1 MSISS
6 APAATASRA
15 SSGLIAERCLPDG
28 NPTTEAMSYSP
39 VRNDF
44 AVATTARDAVHW
56 TNLPTPWW
64 AGLASQQEGRTQST
78 GTSHR
83 QDQPAGLA
91 RAGSHHLMAS
101 AERRARHSAH
111 HDS

>member
-1 MSISS
+1 M
-6 APAATASRA
+6 
-15 SSGLIAERCLPDG
+15 GGWLYL
-28 NPTTEAMSYSP
+28 AMT
-39 VRNDF
+39 F
-44 AVATTARDAVHW
+44 VATNRRAAAARFVLKVPIPAPARDAVHW